1 MTRSHLSTFVQNHRF
16 KDTAALFIVF
26 LSFNHFYLLCLLLF
40 FIAAT
45 QQLDF
50 LPNFLI
56 LSTLS
61 KKPTRPVALTA
72 TVSGDAYITRRSSH
86 FSGQPQGY
94 HNQSTLTSGL
104 PIGGVNKH
112 AHLTTAGSNSGNI
125 NNNRHKSFSGFK
137 NSAAVRHWSWLNTT
151 LYLGTEFG
159 MATLLLVYAP
169 SYFVAPIET
178 LAISILVAF
187 LVHDP
192 RDSLNCATACTILY
206 AVTLNIIK
214 LLTLAPLGGTGNN
227 FKPGG
232 NGIVFGTTG
241 LSSRLPL
248 IGTEDVALLYTSS
261 STPGMFSGPLS
272 MKTPV
277 ESQWWLWLVRLKLVR
292 SLWEEYIRQVCY
304 YLSFHIVV
312 YQFTHT
318 IITVPSSVNNS
329 LTCFDFSDK
338 FTDFNFSSASDVDND
353 VSRDE
358 NILNGTTVSMPRSL
372 PIPKAPNVGNNK
384 ERTDINTDECTNK
397 PSGNNKPASNDN
409 ARPVTL
415 RDNNSNS
422 TSVSVNGPYFSSLV
436 TNVKAYRAFPSDTNK
451 GDIGNI
457 DEARGFT
464 IRNDTYELLVDLQG
478 QENEHRSQTSDFET
492 KVSNTTN
499 LEVFIRYLFSM
510 RVRTLLPPLWSIFTT
525 LRAANLERRFLEIT
539 DFHKCDGSSSMNNEL
554 LPLFSAAS
562 GGGDTDGN
570 NVTKGTDIAIDSMA
584 LVTQRDKN
592 IINNSNNNNN
602 NNSDFDRLNIAPEF
616 ARNSIFRRLDYEYK
630 VRISNIGTH
639 SLSFHIK
646 NLKSDDL
653 LILVNGLIWSE
664 IGEEE
669 EHYGDTQDKSKNEK
683 TRDEGYKSVVV
694 SGLVPMYSYN
704 IQIVSRLD
712 GVNNLL
718 IAEFAVRTRGVGD
731 SGIGGGGSSN
741 GGVGVGGSNVIDG
754 EQDADDLYDIED
766 LDEEEEGLPS
776 HYRKRFSS
784 PFLTLRHSILTTNTN
799 LDAERTKLKKTK
811 KEVNKQLGMLR
822 QEIEYYKGRIEQ
834 SSVTGEKNLS
844 KVENLKTALQQNKLT
859 LERLESSLEQ
869 LSREE
874 QELEVIHLERRNIH
888 LKKEL
893 DYSRFKTTLE
903 EQHTVLDKKV
913 QSLKSECSQLATRRE
928 KLDIRNK
935 RILSDM
941 EQTGEMLKSFVQRK
955 EKEREQRRQMRII
968 ENNELQQV
976 IKSLEQ
982 QIDSVTEENENMRP
996 MAGSS

>member
-61 KKPTRPVALTA
+61 KKPTRPVALA
-72 TVSGDAYITRRSSH
+72 AAFSGDAYITKGSPN
-86 FSGQPQGY
+86 FSGQAQGY
-94 HNQSTLTSGL
+94 HNQSTSTLTSGL
-104 PIGGVNKH
+104 PTGGVNKH
-112 AHLTTAGSNSGNI
+112 AHLTTVGSNS
-125 NNNRHKSFSGFK
+125 NNNRQKSFSGSK
-137 NSAAVRHWSWLNTT
+137 NSAAVGHWSWLNTT

-159 MATLLLVYAP
+159 IATLLLVYAP

-214 LLTLAPLGGTGNN
+214 LLTLAPLGGTGNL
-227 FKPGG
+227 KSGG
-232 NGIVFGTTG
+232 NGLTLGTTS

-261 STPGMFSGPLS
+261 STPGLFSGPLS
-272 MKTPV
+272 VKIPV
-277 ESQWWLWLVRLKLVR
+277 ESQWWLWLLRLRLVR

-318 IITVPSSVNNS
+318 IITVPSSVNS
-329 LTCFDFSDK
+329 LTCFDFGDK
-338 FTDFNFSSASDVDND
+338 FTDFNFDSSSNADNVNTD
-353 VSRDE
+353 DDNRFND
-358 NILNGTTVSMPRSL
+358 TTVSMPRSF
-372 PIPKAPNVGNNK
+372 PVSKVPNVGNTK
-384 ERTDINTDECTNK
+384 EKTDISTDECTNK
-397 PSGNNKPASNDN
+397 PSGSNKLAPSDDV
-409 ARPVTL
+409 RPVFL
-415 RDNNSNS
+415 RDNNSNP
-422 TSVSVNGPYFSSLV
+422 TNIHINGPYFSSLV
-436 TNVKAYRAFPSDTNK
+436 TNIKAYRAFSSDSNR
-451 GDIGNI
+451 GDIGSV
-457 DEARGFT
+457 DEANGLAT
-464 IRNDTYELLVDLQG
+464 NNDTYELLVDLQSRG
-478 QENEHRSQTSDFET
+478 DQHGGQTSDFET
-492 KVSNTTN
+492 VVSNTTN

-539 DFHKCDGSSSMNNEL
+539 DYHKCDGSSSMNNEL
-554 LPLFSAAS
+554 SPLFSAAC
-562 GGGDTDGN
+562 GGDKGGN
-570 NVTKGTDIAIDSMA
+570 DVTKSMDIAADSMA
-584 LVTQRDKN
+584 LVTQKDHSSKGFT
-592 IINNSNNNNN
+592 NNRNTCDDNN
-602 NNSDFDRLNIAPEF
+602 DFDRLNIAPEF
-616 ARNSIFRRLDYEYK
+616 ARDSIFRRLDYGYK

-646 NLKSDDL
+646 NLRSDDL
-653 LILVNGLIWSE
+653 LVLVNGLIWSE

-669 EHYGDTQDKSKNEK
+669 YYGDNRDKDKNGEVKEEEEK
-683 TRDEGYKSVVV
+683 RGLEGYKSVVV

-718 IAEFAVRTRGVGD
+718 IAEFAVRTRG
-731 SGIGGGGSSN
+731 IGE
-741 GGVGVGGSNVIDG
+741 SNVIEG

-766 LDEEEEGLPS
+766 FDEEEEGLPS
-776 HYRKRFSS
+776 HYRKHFSS

-799 LDAERTKLKKTK
+799 LDAERTKLKKIK

-869 LSREE
+869 SSKEE
-874 QELEVIHLERRNIH
+874 QELEVVHLEKRNIH
-888 LKKEL
+888 LKREL

-903 EQHTVLDKKV
+903 EQQTVLNKKV
-913 QSLKSECSQLATRRE
+913 QSLKSECNQLATRRE

-935 RILSDM
+935 RILNDM
-941 EQTGEMLKSFVQRK
+941 DQTGEMLKSFVQRK
-955 EKEREQRRQMRII
+955 EEEREQRRQMRIL
-968 ENNELQQV
+968 ESNELQQV
-976 IKSLEQ
+976 IRSLEQ

-996 MAGSS
+996 MTGSS